1 MIKKFS
7 YFKESLE
14 DISPALMSKFIN
26 TIRQNFLEFEESD
39 SIEYQFFTMDDW
51 SSIEKNKTVDI
62 WIPCPA
68 VGNFETWLE
77 RSLIDYR
84 ALSVIKPK
92 TEVNHNLVGL
102 NLYLKLKNTT
112 QIDGKPVLNREGID
126 QLEDLI
132 VAKNRLADD
141 YPYIYLELGSNH
153 HQFVPATIKIIY
165 N

>member
-39 SIEYQFFTMDDW
+39 SIEYQFFTMD
-51 SSIEKNKTVDI
+51 EKNKTVDI

-77 RSLIDYR
+77 SS
-84 ALSVIKPK
+84 LSVIKPK
-92 TEVNHNLVGL
+92 TAVNHNLVVGL

-112 QIDGKPVLNREGID
+112 LIDSDPELNSEGID

-132 VAKNRLADD
+132 VAKNRLADN
-141 YPYIYLELGSNH
+141 YPNIYLSFRYNH